1 MMSKYKNIK
10 TAVGDSKK
18 EVRRYN
24 DLLILERAG
33 EIAMLKKQVSFELVP
48 RLQLSNG
55 KHERAVTYIADFV
68 YYKNLDSGDS
78 YKIVE
83 DVKSEFTRKLPVY
96 VIKRKLMLFIHG
108 IEILET

>member
-1 MMSKYKNIK
+1 MKSSKYKNIK
-10 TAVGDSKK
+10 TAAGDSKK

-48 RLQLSNG
+48 KLKLSNG
-55 KHERAVTYIADFV
+55 KHESAITYVADFV
-68 YYKNLDSGDS
+68 YMNKSGEL
-78 YKIVE
+78 IVE

-96 VIKRKLMLFIHG
+96 VIKRKLMLYIHN